1 MPPLRHRSRSPAMAW
16 EVMAMIGSSSAS
28 RPFATRTTCGPASR
42 EAERPVAGSPDC
54 SRSEENAHLAMQI
67 GAPYVFSEA
76 EQQAF
81 RERLWTANLVQEDL
95 GSLSLEAVITPASA
109 V

>member
-1 MPPLRHRSRSPAMAW
+1 
-16 EVMAMIGSSSAS
+16 
-28 RPFATRTTCGPASR
+28 
-42 EAERPVAGSPDC
+42 
-54 SRSEENAHLAMQI
+54 MQI